1 MVFLMRMQV
10 YTDQGLCNS
19 VSDEDASIHRSR
31 FRYNGVSDED
41 ASIHRSRF
49 R

>member
-10 YTDQGLCNS
+10 YTVQGL
-19 VSDEDASIHRSR
+19 D
-31 FRYNGVSDED
+31 NGVSDED

>member
-10 YTDQGLCNS
+10 YTGQG
-19 VSDEDASIHRSR
+19 SD
-31 FRYNGVSDED
+31 NGVSDED